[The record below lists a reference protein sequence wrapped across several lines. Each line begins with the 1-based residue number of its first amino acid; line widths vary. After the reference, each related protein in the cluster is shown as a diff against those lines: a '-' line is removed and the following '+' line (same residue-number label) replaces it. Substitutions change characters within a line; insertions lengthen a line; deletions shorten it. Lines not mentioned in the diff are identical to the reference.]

1 MYFNNMLMNIFHK
14 TYRFKGKVLP
24 DGHLSIPDELAT
36 SAVGK
41 EFEVVMTSIDDIQHS
56 VSLYLDGKLKKKGK
70 LKDLILDS
78 ASIEEAVKTTFGS
91 TDISNV
97 IEIVRK

>member
-1 MYFNNMLMNIFHK
+1 MNTFHK

-41 EFEVVMTSIDDIQHS
+41 EFEVVMTSIDDIQHA
-56 VSLYLDGKLKKKGK
+56 VSLYLEGNLKKKGK
-70 LKDLILDS
+70 IKDLILDS
-78 ASIEEAVKTTFGS
+78 ANIEKAVKTAFDTTNIS
-91 TDISNV
+91 DI

>member
-1 MYFNNMLMNIFHK
+1 MNTPHK

-24 DGHLSIPDELAT
+24 DGHLSIPDELVI

-41 EFEVVMTSIDDIQHS
+41 EFDVVMTSIDDIKHS

-78 ASIEEAVKTTFGS
+78 ASIEESVKTTFG
-91 TDISNV
+91 TTNV
-97 IEIVRK
+97 IDLIEIVRK